1 MSNPFRFKQFEVH
14 QDRAAMKIGTDGVLL
29 GAWVSIDHEPQT
41 VLDIGTGTGLI
52 ALQLA
57 QRSGAQLIDAV
68 EIDQDAYEQCVS
80 NFEASTWSDRLF
92 CYHASIQEYASEME
106 EEYDLIT
113 SNPPFFVD
121 GPTSGDF
128 SRDTARFDD
137 ALPLEHLVVCSLHL
151 LSGDGRLA
159 IVIPTDRESEMLELA
174 EKHQVHL
181 NRRCRV
187 KGNPEADFK
196 RVMMEFS
203 FFDDELIEEELCLRD
218 EQGKFSSAYLE
229 LVDDF
234 YLDLES
240 SS

>member
-1 MSNPFRFKQFEVH
+1 
-14 QDRAAMKIGTDGVLL
+14 MKIGTDGVLL

-128 SRDTARFDD
+128 SRDTARFDH

-181 NRRCRV
+181 KRRCRV